1 MSTKNTPAEKQ
12 TFEQQVNDV
21 AAKFVV
27 NDKDELTL
35 PDDIKDVP
43 EPVLYAA
50 KLEKRRRDTQGAF
63 TKATQRNKEL
73 DAEREALALRVESF
87 ALATLTPEQNAELEE
102 LKQTDPDAWRV
113 KFNEL
118 ETAAKAKLKDE
129 TTNIS
134 NKARQ
139 ETEVQRRKRVLAE
152 FHTANSDLV
161 INDDV
166 IANDIP
172 PRFLKQLEN
181 GEINFEAFLDKCKGY
196 LTAGKVIAP
205 GADPKT
211 GKTLDDVGGHSR
223 PPEHDV
229 ERAAVKTYKTETY

>member
-12 TFEQQVNDV
+12 TFEQQVNDI

-27 NDKDELTL
+27 NGDELTL

-43 EPVLYAA
+43 EPVVFAA
-50 KLEKRRRDTQGAF
+50 KLEKRRRDTQSAF
-63 TKATQRNKEL
+63 TKTQQRNKEL
-73 DAEREALALRVESF
+73 EVEREALASKVESF
-87 ALATLTPEQNAELEE
+87 ALATLTAEENAELEN
-102 LKQTDPDAWRV
+102 LKLTDPDAWRI

-134 NKARQ
+134 KKARQ
-139 ETEVQRRKRVLAE
+139 ETEVQRRERVLAE
-152 FHTANSDLV
+152 FHTANPTLV

-172 PRFLKQLEN
+172 PRFLKQLES
-181 GEINFEAFLDKCKGY
+181 GELNFETFLDKCKGY
-196 LTAGKVIAP
+196 LTANKVIAP